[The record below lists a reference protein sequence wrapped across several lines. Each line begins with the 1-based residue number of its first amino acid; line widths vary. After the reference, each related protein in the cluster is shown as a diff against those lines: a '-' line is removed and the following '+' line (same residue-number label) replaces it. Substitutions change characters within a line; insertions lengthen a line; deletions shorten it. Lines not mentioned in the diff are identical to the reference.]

1 MSTDV
6 AKIRIKFG
14 QTEIEYEGE
23 SSLLKDDLFNLAERY
38 LSLYDKN
45 KILIVPESAVS
56 AVQVTPQQLGSI
68 DYSTNTIAA
77 HLEVN
82 TGTDLVIAAAAHLMM
97 VKGQKKFTRKEI
109 NDEMKLATTYYK
121 SSMSSNLTK
130 SFDTLVKAKR
140 LNQVSKH
147 VYALSASEMKTLESK
162 LAG

>member
-1 MSTDV
+1 MATDV

-14 QTEIEYEGE
+14 QIEIEYEGD
-23 SSLLKDDLFNLAERY
+23 SSFLKDDLFNLAEKC
-38 LSLYDKN
+38 LSLYEKN
-45 KILIVPESAVS
+45 KTLIVPEPAVS
-56 AVQVTPQQLGSI
+56 SVQVTSQQLGNI

-77 HLEVN
+77 RLEVK

-97 VKGQKKFTRKEI
+97 VKRQDKLTRKEI
-109 NDEMKLATTYYK
+109 SDEMKLATTYYK

-130 SFDTLVKAKR
+130 SLDTLVKAKR
-140 LNQVSKH
+140 LNQVSKD